1 MISVVMP
8 SYLGAYKRAAKER
21 DKKIV
26 RAIRSVQA
34 QTYKDWEL
42 LVIADGCEKTVEIV
56 SAIKDKKVKL
66 HSISKQALWSGAV
79 RNKGLSEAIGDYAC
93 YLDIDDAFAPDHLQV
108 INKHLNGK
116 AWYWTDDYEWNG
128 ENFRFRKCNIDR
140 PGQCGT
146 SNIIHKPALATWNDR
161 DTYAHDWKFIGNLKR
176 ASKEYEYF
184 QGGKYLVCHIPGK
197 KHEL

>member
-8 SYLGAYKRAAKER
+8 SYLGAYKRAAKNR
-21 DKKIV
+21 DDKIV
-26 RAIRSVQA
+26 RAIKSVQV

-93 YLDIDDAFAPDHLQV
+93 YLDIDDAIYHEWECILRQFEAKQYDNIV
-108 INKHLNGK
+108 CCYDKDKRIAFMK
-116 AWYWTDDYEWNG
+116 AWTEYNS
-128 ENFRFRKCNIDR
+128 KDR
-140 PGQCGT
+140 
-146 SNIIHKPALATWNDR
+146 
-161 DTYAHDWKFIGNLKR
+161 
-176 ASKEYEYF
+176 
-184 QGGKYLVCHIPGK
+184 
-197 KHEL
+197 